1 VDHLDFRRSG
11 RSLHKIEYGE
21 SMSYLSFTEI
31 PNQTRKTKRWNV
43 SNSQDGSQLGMIVFS
58 GAWRKYVF
66 NTAVAQFDAGCLDE
80 ISNFLKEQTGLWRNS
95 L

>member
-1 VDHLDFRRSG
+1 MHHSDHVAERKS
-11 RSLHKIEYGE
+11 KPV
-21 SMSYLSFTEI
+21 SYITFTEI

-43 SNSQDGSQLGMIVFS
+43 NNSQDGSQLGVIVFS

-66 NTAVAQFDAGCLDE
+66 QGAIAQFDAGCLEE
-80 ISNFLKEQTGLWRNS
+80 IGNFLKEQTGLWRNS